1 MPNSSEKN
9 VSTGGGNAPVVRC
22 FGSEVFYKLIADYIG
37 NTQPI
42 GYVFKSS
49 IGEYYDRFPA
59 NFARVSEQDWKDY
72 KSSIEK

>member
-1 MPNSSEKN
+1 MQTVESNSSSHN
-9 VSTGGGNAPVVRC
+9 SGNAPVVPC

-42 GYVFKSS
+42 GYVFKSN